1 MALHAYLAQDRWRA
15 LARGESLPVDC
26 LGAALFAD
34 ISGFTALT
42 EALTQAGGQRR
53 GVEALARRINAVHEA
68 LIAEVEYEG
77 GSVVGFAGDGMTC
90 WFDGAGDAGLGAAAQ
105 RAARCGQRM
114 LQAMAGFE
122 GLAVK
127 VGIGCGPA
135 QRLVVGD
142 AALHLI
148 DLLAGGTVARAVQAE
163 GLARAGELVVDAAC
177 AAALDWPTQTPRH
190 AADGAAFFAGEPST
204 TALAAMPGAVPAA
217 GRADPVPALPIER
230 LQPWLLPFVF
240 ERERIGE
247 GLFATDLRPATALF
261 LRLLSLPGE
270 AALPGLVALAQQQLQ
285 RQGGVL
291 LEATVDAR
299 GLCLYGNFGAARM
312 HEDDARRALHAALA
326 LRQALEA
333 AGCALQIGLSSGT
346 LCVGGYGGPTRRSFG
361 AIGDEVNT
369 AARLMA
375 QAQPGEILL
384 SGRVRQAAGDAAFVF
399 EPRSPIAMKGKA
411 EPMPVFALGGL
422 QQRRAIRLQEPDAL
436 LPMVGRE
443 AEAALLV
450 AKLAAAAAGRGQ
462 LLRVVAEAGMGK
474 SRLVAE
480 AVRLARRGRFIG
492 YGGACRLDGI
502 RAPYGVWQGIFT
514 AFFELDPALPQRRQ
528 RHAVQSLL
536 QLHAPAHAEA
546 WPLLGAVL
554 GQDWPDTPF
563 TAALQPQDRKSL
575 LEAMLL
581 ACLQSAAAEAAEDG
595 MGLLLVLEDLH
606 AADPLSL
613 DLLLLLARGVAELPV
628 LLLTAERPPEADAAI
643 GTVATRLAALPQA
656 ETLLLQALGPADV
669 EHIVRAKLALQFPER
684 AGTVPRALIEQVAE
698 RAQGNPFYVD
708 ELLNYLHDRGLDPR
722 RPDAVQALALP
733 ASLHALVLSRI
744 DGLAASQQGALKAAS
759 IIGRQFAQQD
769 LQGYCPS
776 LGAPAAV
783 QADLAAL
790 DRLGFTPRLP
800 QAGEADSAREA
811 CHVFRHL
818 VTLEVSYESLAQ
830 DTRVR
835 LHAQFGRYLEQAH
848 AGQLGP
854 LAPQLAHHFERAQV
868 RDEAC
873 RYLRQA
879 GEQAA
884 AAFANDEA
892 LDCFE
897 RALQWLPAEDGGTR
911 FELLMRCQ
919 ALHELQGR
927 HEAQRA
933 ALAAL
938 ERLAPGLDRAVERQA
953 QVATQRAR
961 LEIAVGQY
969 AAARAAAQAASALIE
984 SDAATRARATERQA
998 EALLL
1003 EARALFFAGQ
1013 AAAARP
1019 MLERALALAREGGHA
1034 RSEVHALSQTG
1045 LLHWHTAD
1053 YAAAE
1058 QWLQQALAA
1067 SEALGDPRLPLDILN
1082 NLGVVAKSRARY
1094 HEAVGHYRQAMA
1106 IARRVGDRPG
1116 EAMLLNNLGSA
1127 CLSAGDFPSAG
1138 QYAAQAAR
1146 MFADAQEPVQHGLAL
1161 INRAEA
1167 HRELGQYAQARSL
1180 SEQALALLRASGFRR
1195 GEAIVLENLGL
1206 AAMGQGRWA
1215 EAAAWMDHALA
1226 LAREIGLRSIVTS
1239 VSKNQGLIALG
1250 RGDAATAQ
1258 QALDE
1263 AWTLAQALEAEDLML
1278 EVAAAQALL
1287 ALAEP
1292 GGEAGVARAREPLAR
1307 VLPALLPAADVSG
1320 QEAAPQ
1326 RPMALY
1332 LHAWRALRAC
1342 ADPRAEA
1349 LRLQACAQLQ
1359 ARSLRIPDAA
1369 ARRDYLA
1376 IAEHQALLNG
1386 APDA

>member
-1 MALHAYLAQDRWRA
+1 MTLHAYLAQDRLRA
-15 LARGESLPVDC
+15 LARGEALPVGC
-26 LGAALFAD
+26 EGAALFAD

-42 EALTQAGGQRR
+42 ESLTLDSGQRR
-53 GVEALARRINAVHEA
+53 GVEALARRINAVHQA
-68 LIAEVEYEG
+68 LVDEVEREG

-90 WFDGAGDAGLGAAAQ
+90 WFDRGPDADAAGAAW
-105 RAARCGQRM
+105 RAVRCGQRM
-114 LQAMAGFE
+114 LRAMALFD
-122 GLAVK
+122 GLSVK
-127 VGIGCGPA
+127 VGIGGGAA

-142 AALHLI
+142 PALHLI
-148 DLLAGGTVARAVQAE
+148 DLLAGDPVVRAVQAE
-163 GLARAGELVVDAAC
+163 GLARAGELIVDAVVATLL
-177 AAALDWPTQTPRH
+177 ALPLEDVRH
-190 AADGAAFFAGEPST
+190 GPGGGAFFGCSASS
-204 TALAAMPGAVPAA
+204 ADLATVSDRVQAS
-217 GRADPVPALPIER
+217 ADAPRPALPTETLR
-230 LQPWLLPFVF
+230 PWLLPFVF
-240 ERERIGE
+240 ERERIGQ

-261 LRLLSLPGE
+261 LRI
-270 AALPGLVALAQQQLQ
+270 ALPAGADLPATLPAQVALAQQQLQ
-285 RQGGVL
+285 RHGGVL

-299 GLCLYGNFGAARM
+299 GLCLYGNFGAAQM
-312 HEDDARRALHAALA
+312 HEDDARRALHAALS

-346 LCVGGYGGPTRRSFG
+346 LCVGGYGGATRRSFG

-375 QAQPGEILL
+375 QALPGEILL
-384 SGRVRQAAGDAAFVF
+384 SGRVRQGAGEGLFMF

-443 AEAALLV
+443 AEVGVLV
-450 AKLAAAAAGRGQ
+450 ARLAAAAGGRGQ
-462 LLRVVAEAGMGK
+462 LLRIVAEAGMGK

-502 RAPYGVWQGIFT
+502 RTPYAVWQGIFT
-514 AFFELDPALPQRRQ
+514 AFFDLDPALPQRRQ

-536 QLHAPAHAEA
+536 QLHAPEHAEA

-554 GQDWPDTPF
+554 GQDWPDTAF

-581 ACLQSAAAEAAEDG
+581 RCLQSAASEAADDG

-613 DLLLLLARGVAELPV
+613 DLLLLLARGLAELPV
-628 LLLTAERPPEADAAI
+628 LLLTAERPPEADA
-643 GTVATRLAALPQA
+643 GSHPVAARLAALPQA
-656 ETLLLQALGPADV
+656 ETLLLQALGPAEV

-684 AGTVPRALIEQVAE
+684 AGAVPRSLIEQVAE

-722 RPDAVQALALP
+722 LPEAVQALALP
-733 ASLHALVLSRI
+733 ASLHSLVLSRM
-744 DGLAASQQGALKAAS
+744 DRLAASQQGALKAAS
-759 IIGRQFAQQD
+759 IIGRQFALQD

-776 LGAPAAV
+776 LGAPEAV
-783 QADLAAL
+783 HADLAAL

-800 QAGEADSAREA
+800 QAEPPS
-811 CHVFRHL
+811 HVFRHL
-818 VTLEVSYESLAQ
+818 VTLEVSYESLAH
-830 DTRVR
+830 DTRVQ

-848 AGQLGP
+848 ADRLTP
-854 LAPQLAHHFERAQV
+854 LAPQLAHHFERAQC
-868 RDEAC
+868 RDDAC

-884 AAFANDEA
+884 ARFANDEA
-892 LDCFE
+892 LACYT
-897 RALQWLPAEDGGTR
+897 RALQWWPDDDGAGR

-919 ALHELQGR
+919 ALHDLQGR
-927 HEAQRA
+927 HEAQRE
-933 ALAAL
+933 ALDAL
-938 ERLAPGLDRAVERQA
+938 ERLAPALDRAVERRA
-953 QVATQRAR
+953 QVAVQRAR
-961 LEIAVGQY
+961 LAIAVGDY

-984 SDAATRARATERQA
+984 ADAATRGRATELQA

-1013 AAAARP
+1013 AAGAQP
-1019 MLERALALAREGGHA
+1019 MLERALALARSGGHR

-1045 LLHWHTAD
+1045 LLHWHTGD

-1058 QWLQQALAA
+1058 QWLQQALALA
-1067 SEALGDPRLPLDILN
+1067 AAGGEPRPQLDILN

-1094 HEAVGHYRQAMA
+1094 HEAVGHYQQALA
-1106 IARRVGDRPG
+1106 IARRIGDRPG

-1127 CLSAGDFPSAG
+1127 CLSSGDFPAAG
-1138 QYAAQAAR
+1138 GYAGQAAR
-1146 MFADAQEPVQHGLAL
+1146 MFAEAQEPVQHGLAL

-1215 EAAAWMDHALA
+1215 EADRWMGEALV
-1226 LAREIGLRSIVTS
+1226 LAREIGLRAMAAS
-1239 VSKNQGLIALG
+1239 VLKNQGLIALG
-1250 RGDAATAQ
+1250 RGDGAAARP
-1258 QALDE
+1258 ALAE
-1263 AWTLAQALEAEDLML
+1263 AAALAQALAAEDLAL
-1278 EVAAAQALL
+1278 EVAAAQAQL
-1287 ALAEP
+1287 ALDDP
-1292 GGEAGVARAREPLAR
+1292 GGEAGATQARDRMGR
-1307 VLPALLPAADVSG
+1307 VLSVLLAEPVPASA
-1320 QEAAPQ
+1320 EAAAP

-1332 LHAWRALRAC
+1332 VAAWRVLQACGDARAH
-1342 ADPRAEA
+1342 AVRAEG
-1349 LRLQACAQLQ
+1349 CAQLQ

-1369 ARRDYLA
+1369 ARRDFLA
-1376 IAEHQALLNG
+1376 IAEHRALLDG
-1386 APDA
+1386 VGHG